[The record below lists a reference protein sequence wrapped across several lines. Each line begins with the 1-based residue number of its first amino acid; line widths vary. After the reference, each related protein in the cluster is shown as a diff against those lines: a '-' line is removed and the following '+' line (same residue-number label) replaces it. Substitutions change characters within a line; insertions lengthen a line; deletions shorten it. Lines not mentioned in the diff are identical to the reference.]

1 MDMKSRKKVL
11 VLNSLLIA
19 ALFGLVTLNKELL
32 RPNLFT
38 IPVANV
44 LTGCFPN
51 FIAAYLISLAFVNA
65 VLLKNPKWGR
75 LIVYASSF
83 VIFLILTIEELKP
96 MWGASTYYDPF
107 DVLASGLGSVL
118 AILTFEFI
126 SSRRRNRIKIS

>member
-1 MDMKSRKKVL
+1 M
-11 VLNSLLIA
+11 
-19 ALFGLVTLNKELL
+19 NKELL

-38 IPVANV
+38 IPIANV

-51 FIAAYLISLAFVNA
+51 FIAAYLISLAFVNG
-65 VLLKNPKWGR
+65 VLSVNPKWGR

-96 MWGASTYYDPF
+96 MWGASTYYDSF

-126 SSRRRNRIKIS
+126 SSRRRKRIKIS